1 MRFGLSRI
9 LDCIKEEGMADNY
22 TKVVL
27 TMIAIFLG
35 IIAFEY
41 VPTKAA
47 HADAIWNYV
56 ALELQGFGIV
66 VARGNMVK
74 RCVGIEDDL
83 AEIRCSRWVNFHT
96 NTKLAE

>member
-1 MRFGLSRI
+1 MV
-9 LDCIKEEGMADNY
+9 DNY

-47 HADAIWNYV
+47 HASNDPNFV
-56 ALELQGFGIV
+56 SLELQGFGIV
-66 VARGNMVK
+66 VARGNVVK

-83 AEIRCSRWVNFHT
+83 AKIRCSRWVDINA